1 MTDTIKIIAKRVG
14 EDPVDET
21 IEDSLEALQEFV
33 GGYIEHVQIRPGLGL
48 ICNEEGLINGSHYN
62 CRVEGG
68 YFIFRDCLFIG
79 SEPFEEDFDDVPIT
93 AEELLEEGLIRAY
106 Q

>member
-21 IEDSLEALQEFV
+21 IENSLEALQEFV

-48 ICNEEGLINGSHYN
+48 ICNEEGRINGMHFN
-62 CRVEGG
+62 CQVKGF
-68 YFIFRDCLFIG
+68 FIFGDFLLLG
-79 SEPFEEDFDDVPIT
+79 SEPFEEEFDDVPIT
-93 AEELLEEGLIRAY
+93 AQELLEEGLLRAY